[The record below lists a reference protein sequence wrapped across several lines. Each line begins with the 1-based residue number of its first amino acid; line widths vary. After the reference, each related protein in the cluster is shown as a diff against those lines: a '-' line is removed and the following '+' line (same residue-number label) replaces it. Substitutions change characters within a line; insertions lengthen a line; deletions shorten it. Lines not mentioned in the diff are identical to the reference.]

1 MTERWVAQS
10 QELLKTLTELASK
23 KEEDRLE
30 IVNTLIFALNSIDR
44 SLHGW
49 RSWIQNLPL
58 MSKFTEEELRQMR
71 EGLLQKAQEFINYD
85 MQVTE
90 KYKDKIPSIVVIR
103 RRGEEGPENGIYA

>member
-1 MTERWVAQS
+1 M
-10 QELLKTLTELASK
+10 LKTLKELASK

-30 IVNTLIFALNSIDR
+30 MVNTMIFALNSIDR

-49 RSWIQNLPL
+49 RSWIQNLSL

-71 EGLLQKAQEFINYD
+71 KGLLQKAQEFISYD

-90 KYKDKIPSIVVIR
+90 KHKDKIPSIVVVR
-103 RRGEEGPENGIYA
+103 RRGGDGPETGIYA

>member
-10 QELLKTLTELASK
+10 KELLKALTELASK

-30 IVNTLIFALNSIDR
+30 MVNTMMFVLNSMDR

-49 RSWIQNLPL
+49 RSWIQNLSL

-85 MQVTE
+85 MQITE
-90 KYKDKIPSIVVIR
+90 KHKDKIPSIVVVR
-103 RRGEEGPENGIYA
+103 KRSEEGPETGIYA